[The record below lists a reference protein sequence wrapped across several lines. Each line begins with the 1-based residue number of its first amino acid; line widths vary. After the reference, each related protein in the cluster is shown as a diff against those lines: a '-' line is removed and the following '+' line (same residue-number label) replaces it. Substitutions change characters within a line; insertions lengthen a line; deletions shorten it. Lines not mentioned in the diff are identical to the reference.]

1 MMTIKQLYQDVFES
15 VKGICDKTYLRSR
28 PKSVEE
34 RIGSYIVVSLP
45 YSIRNNEMNDSG
57 AYNDYSTTVQIEI
70 YVRDKASASNPNGF
84 NVNVMN
90 EKVEKVRAVFPIS
103 TENVLAISPVITMQ
117 DDDGDGFGVTIIQA
131 RLRTK

>member
-1 MMTIKQLYQDVFES
+1 MTIKQLYQDVFES

-45 YSIRNNEMNDSG
+45 YSIRNNEISSSG
-57 AYNDYSTTVQIEI
+57 LYNDFITTVQIEI
-70 YVRDKASASNPNGF
+70 YVRDKVSASNPNGF
-84 NVNVMN
+84 NINVMD
-90 EKVEKVRAVFPIS
+90 EKVERVRSKFPIS
-103 TENVLAISPVITMQ
+103 TSNISVFNPAITMQ

-131 RLRTK
+131 ALRTR

>member
-45 YSIRNNEMNDSG
+45 YSIRNNEISNSG
-57 AYNDYSTTVQIEI
+57 SYNDFTTTVQIEI
-70 YVRDKASASNPNGF
+70 YVRDKVSASNPNGF
-84 NVNVMN
+84 NVNVMD
-90 EKVEKVRAVFPIS
+90 EKVEKVRSKFPIS
-103 TENVLAISPVITMQ
+103 TSNISVFNPAITMQ

-131 RLRTK
+131 ALRTR

>member
-1 MMTIKQLYQDVFES
+1 MTIKQLYQDVFES

-103 TENVLAISPVITMQ
+103 TENVLVISPVITMQ

>member
-45 YSIRNNEMNDSG
+45 YSINNNEMNDSG

-70 YVRDKASASNPNGF
+70 YVRDKVSASNPNGF

-90 EKVEKVRAVFPIS
+90 EKVEKVRTVFPIS

>member
-15 VKGICDKTYLRSR
+15 IKGICDKTYLRSR

-103 TENVLAISPVITMQ
+103 TENVLVISPVITMQ